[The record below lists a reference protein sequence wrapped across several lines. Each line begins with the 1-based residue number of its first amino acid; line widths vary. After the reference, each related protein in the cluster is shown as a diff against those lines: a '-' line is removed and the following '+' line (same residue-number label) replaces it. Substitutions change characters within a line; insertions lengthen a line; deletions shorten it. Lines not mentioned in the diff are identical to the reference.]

1 MPVDRLY
8 TGTEPIA
15 HPITGELIAL
25 DDREALFRAWTD
37 GENAIRSLDKSLAEL
52 GGHKRDIRKACDL
65 IVYAL
70 AGQDVTRIA
79 AREWARDQTEQG
91 D

>member
-25 DDREALFRAWTD
+25 DDRDALFKAWAS
-37 GENAIRSLDKSLAEL
+37 GEDTIRDLDKSLATF
-52 GGHKRDIRKACDL
+52 GRHKREIREKCDR

-70 AGQDVTRIA
+70 AGQDVTRTA

>member
-15 HPITGELIAL
+15 HPITGELIEL
-25 DDREALFRAWTD
+25 DDREALFKAWT
-37 GENAIRSLDKSLAEL
+37 ETCEEIRRIQPLIADYSKFV
-52 GGHKRDIRKACDL
+52 RKLRKQSDE

-70 AGQDVTRIA
+70 AGQDVTRTA